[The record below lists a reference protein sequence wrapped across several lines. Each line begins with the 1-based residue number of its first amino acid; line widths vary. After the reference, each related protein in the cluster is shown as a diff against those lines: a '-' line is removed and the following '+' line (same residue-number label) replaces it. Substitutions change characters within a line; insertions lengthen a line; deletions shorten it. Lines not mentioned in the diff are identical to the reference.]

1 MGQETVQ
8 FGKALVVFG
17 QGHIE
22 QLVAVAHLHTY
33 NRPHTLPLT
42 FHHEI
47 GHTHRRVDVGQGQ
60 DGIAH
65 RGGLS
70 DQVRNRH
77 RAVAQAVI

>member
-1 MGQETVQ
+1 MGQEAVQ
-8 FGKALVVFG
+8 LCEACVVFG
-17 QGHIE
+17 QSHIK
-22 QLVAVAHLHTY
+22 QFVAVAHLHTHD
-33 NRPHTLPLT
+33 RPHTFPLT

-47 GHTHRRVDVGQGQ
+47 GSAHRRVDVGQRQ

-65 RGGLS
+65 RGSLR